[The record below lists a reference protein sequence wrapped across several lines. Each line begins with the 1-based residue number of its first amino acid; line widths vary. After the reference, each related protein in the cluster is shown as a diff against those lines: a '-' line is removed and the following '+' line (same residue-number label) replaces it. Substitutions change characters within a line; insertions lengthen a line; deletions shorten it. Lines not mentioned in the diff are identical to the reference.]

1 MKVQNKVIIVTG
13 GGSGMGREIVLNL
26 LSKGAKVI
34 AIDINE
40 TALLETAALAKE
52 KKNSIGT
59 FVVDITNKVAVVK
72 LLNDALEHFGAVD
85 GIINNAGIIQP
96 FIKVNDLSYQAIEQV
111 INVNFYG
118 TLFMIKAFLPHLL
131 TRPEAHIVNISS
143 MGGFLPVPGQTIY
156 GASKAAVKLLTEGL
170 NSELMGT
177 NVKVTVVFPGAIG
190 TNIMKN
196 SGVDNLTQSA
206 PDNKSMKVLSPVKAA
221 QIIIDGMESN
231 SYRVLV
237 GTDAKIMDFFYR
249 LKPKS
254 AANLIGRKM
263 SGLLSNLVDNKQI
276 PVASKD

>member
-40 TALLETAALAKE
+40 MALQETAAIAKN
-52 KKNSIGT
+52 KKDSLCT
-59 FVVDITNKVAVVK
+59 FVVDITNKAAVEMLSYDVLK
-72 LLNDALEHFGAVD
+72 GLGAVD

-96 FIKVNDLSYQAIEQV
+96 FIKVNDLSSEVIERV

-118 TLFMIKAFLPHLL
+118 TLNMVKAFLPHLL

-177 NVKVTVVFPGAIG
+177 KIKVTAVFPGAVG

-196 SGVDNLTQSA
+196 SGVDNPMQTASG
-206 PDNKSMKVLSPVKAA
+206 SREMKFLSPAKAA
-221 QIIIDGMESN
+221 KIIIDGMESDRC
-231 SYRVLV
+231 RVLV
-237 GTDAKIMDFFYR
+237 GKDAKIMDFFYR
-249 LKPKS
+249 LAPRS
-254 AANLIGRKM
+254 AANLIGKKM
-263 SGLLSNLVDNKQI
+263 SVLMEK
-276 PVASKD
+276 K